1 MKPLLA
7 IVLLVVVVIVGLK
20 LAGVP
25 VPYLDYEPGIAGPD
39 VNLPEIEVR
48 PPGFDGFG
56 AP

>member
-1 MKPLLA
+1 MKPVLV
-7 IVLLVVVVIVGLK
+7 IVLLVVVVVIGLK

-25 VPYLDYEPGIAGPD
+25 VPYLDYQPGVAGPD

-48 PPGFDGFG
+48 PPGFDDFG

>member
-1 MKPLLA
+1 MLV
-7 IVLLVVVVIVGLK
+7 IVLLVVVVVVGLK

-39 VNLPEIEVR
+39 VNLPDIEVR

-56 AP
+56 TP